1 MSVKTAIR
9 RPAKARA
16 TSRGEQT
23 REAIL
28 THALG
33 LATRIGFEGL
43 TIGRLAEDLQMSK
56 SGLFAHFRSKEALQ
70 LEILRMAGARM
81 VDSVVKPALA
91 APRGE
96 ARVRA
101 LFDRWLAWEQSPGL
115 PGGCPFMAASF
126 ELDARPGARLRRPE
140 PARLDGHA
148 RRRRSHRG
156 PGRSFPR
163 RPRLRAVRARLSGDR
178 PGVRP
183 RLAPDARPEGPRPRG
198 QRVRDIA
205 VRLPRQA
212 PLNPGKENTRDRRRI
227 HRDAEKH
234 DRSLFSNFSLD
245 APRSG
250 GQPCA
255 VAPGARARGARRRA
269 SVPDAAPATP
279 AADGDRSAR
288 HRARAADAR
297 RRAPGRDVGVGGRAE
312 RPPRA
317 RLGRAWRAA
326 RRLRG
331 AAG

>member
-126 ELDARPGARLRRPE
+126 ELD
-140 PARLDGHA
+140 
-148 RRRRSHRG
+148 
-156 PGRSFPR
+156 
-163 RPRLRAVRARLSGDR
+163 DR
-178 PGVRP
+178 PGP
-183 RLAPDARPEGPRPRG
+183 
-198 QRVRDIA
+198 VRDYVVQNLRDWMDTLAGAARIA
-205 VRLPRQA
+205 VQEGHFRADLDCEHFEHDCQGIGLAFVHASRLM
-212 PLNPGKENTRDRRRI
+212 RDPK
-227 HRDAEKH
+227 A
-234 DRSLFSNFSLD
+234 
-245 APRSG
+245 
-250 GQPCA
+250 
-255 VAPGARARGARRRA
+255 
-269 SVPDAAPATP
+269 
-279 AADGDRSAR
+279 
-288 HRARAADAR
+288 RARAASAFETLLSACRAKR
-297 RRAPGRDVGVGGRAE
+297 R
-312 RPPRA
+312 
-317 RLGRAWRAA
+317 
-326 RRLRG
+326 
-331 AAG
+331 

>member
-126 ELDARPGARLRRPE
+126 ELD
-140 PARLDGHA
+140 
-148 RRRRSHRG
+148 
-156 PGRSFPR
+156 
-163 RPRLRAVRARLSGDR
+163 DR
-178 PGVRP
+178 PGP
-183 RLAPDARPEGPRPRG
+183 
-198 QRVRDIA
+198 VRDYVVQNLRDWMDTLAGAARIA
-205 VRLPRQA
+205 VQEGHFRADLDCEQFAHDCQGIGLAFVHASRLM
-212 PLNPGKENTRDRRRI
+212 RDPK
-227 HRDAEKH
+227 A
-234 DRSLFSNFSLD
+234 
-245 APRSG
+245 
-250 GQPCA
+250 
-255 VAPGARARGARRRA
+255 
-269 SVPDAAPATP
+269 
-279 AADGDRSAR
+279 
-288 HRARAADAR
+288 RARAASAFDTLLSACRAKR
-297 RRAPGRDVGVGGRAE
+297 R
-312 RPPRA
+312 
-317 RLGRAWRAA
+317 
-326 RRLRG
+326 
-331 AAG
+331 